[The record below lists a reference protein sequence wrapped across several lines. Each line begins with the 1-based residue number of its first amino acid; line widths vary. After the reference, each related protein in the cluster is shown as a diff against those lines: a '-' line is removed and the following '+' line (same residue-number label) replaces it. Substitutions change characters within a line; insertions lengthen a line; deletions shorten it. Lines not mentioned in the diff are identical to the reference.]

1 MSKENI
7 IITGKTIEDVVRSAN
22 QTIQTLVNKINSLE
36 AKLSNV
42 KGESNKIQNNVVRV
56 VSNKGTTY
64 IEAVTNDGKF
74 KVNLTK
80 EG

>member
-22 QTIQTLVNKINSLE
+22 QTIQTLVNKINLLE

-56 VSNKGTTY
+56 VSNKEQTAL
-64 IEAVTNDGKF
+64 EVVTSNGKF
-74 KVNLTK
+74 AINLARK
-80 EG
+80 E

>member
-7 IITGKTIEDVVRSAN
+7 IITGKTVDEVVVSAN
-22 QTIQTLVNKINSLE
+22 TAIQRLTSRINQLE
-36 AKLSNV
+36 QKLANT
-42 KGESNKIQNNVVRV
+42 KGVSDKVQNNVVRV